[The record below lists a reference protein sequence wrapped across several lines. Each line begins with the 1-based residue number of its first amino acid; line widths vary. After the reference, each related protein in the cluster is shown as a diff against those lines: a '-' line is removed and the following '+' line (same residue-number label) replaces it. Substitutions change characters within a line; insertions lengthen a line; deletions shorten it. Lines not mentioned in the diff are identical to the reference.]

1 MGEMRGR
8 NEDENACECLNVLVS
23 AKCCRLKTQ
32 IRAFLASAELVADE
46 IREITLE
53 LE

>member
-1 MGEMRGR
+1 MRMGMLV
-8 NEDENACECLNVLVS
+8 NASTYWS
-23 AKCCRLKTQ
+23 AQSVAGSKPKSGH
-32 IRAFLASAELVADE
+32 FWASAELVADE